1 MARGLTRA
9 LTTTLALALSSTS
22 GLAQTAAQTG
32 YPALPSPPAGAPNVL
47 IVMTDDVGFAASST
61 FGGLIPTPTFD
72 ALAADGLRYNNFHTT
87 AICSST
93 RAALLTGRNHHAV
106 GFGNVADIA
115 RPEPGYNSV
124 LPKSAATIG
133 QILSAA
139 GYDTAMFGKN
149 HNVPT
154 WQQGPLGP
162 FDQWASGLGF
172 RYFYGFNG
180 GLTNQFFPA
189 LIENNTA
196 IEPPKQ
202 DGYILDRDLAD
213 HAIQWLRLQ
222 RVAKSN
228 RPFLLYYAPGTA
240 HAPIQ
245 APADWI
251 AKFKGQFDAG
261 WDVLRAQIFAR
272 QKQLGIIPADTH
284 LAPLPANVKPWA
296 ALTPDEKR
304 VAARYME
311 AYAAM
316 LSYCDS
322 QIGRVIGELRQSGQL
337 DNTLVIYIQGDNGSS
352 GEGGQI
358 GTYDY
363 QSKVSGHANSA
374 EELQHA
380 LTHIDEIGGPNSYA
394 VGAVGWALA
403 MDTPLPYYKAVAS
416 HLGGMTNGLVVSWPA
431 RIKARGVRSQFA
443 DVTDILPTVLD
454 AAGITPPA
462 SLNGFTQS
470 AFDGTSFTQT
480 FADPKALSRH
490 TTQYFEI
497 MGNAAIYHDGWIAS
511 AKVSEAGEP
520 GGVSPLLNE
529 PWQLFDLTHD
539 FSQTQ
544 DVSARNPAKLQELQ
558 ALFQSEGRR
567 NHVLPLFTNTLQ
579 ALLPGVRPDIVAP
592 GSYTYYPSSAR
603 YPEGAFPSINNRSWA
618 IEADIDAPTGG
629 SNGVLV
635 TQGGRASGWGFVVLK
650 GVPTFLYRGTDR
662 DTDLFRLAAP
672 QPVAAGH
679 HHVGVTF
686 TTDAPGF
693 AKGGLAVLQVD
704 GKDVAR
710 GHIDSTVPF
719 KFAPEDAV
727 VGHDTGTTISDDYQ
741 VPSAYDGTLRSLTIT
756 LGALQLPVK

>member
-1 MARGLTRA
+1 MGRMICGRLTA
-9 LTTTLALALSSTS
+9 LVLALCSTTAL
-22 GLAQTAAQTG
+22 AQTG
-32 YPALPSPPAGAPNVL
+32 YPPTPTPPPGAPNVL

-61 FGGLIPTPTFD
+61 FGGAIPTPTFD
-72 ALAADGLRYNNFHTT
+72 TT

-106 GFGNVADIA
+106 GFGNVADLA
-115 RPEPGYNSV
+115 RPEPGYNSII
-124 LPKSAATIG
+124 PKSAATIG

-154 WQQGPLGP
+154 WQAGPLGP

-172 RYFYGFNG
+172 RYFYGFNA

-189 LIENNTA
+189 LIQNNTA
-196 IEPPKQ
+196 VEPPRQ
-202 DGYILDRDLAD
+202 EGYILDRDLAD
-213 HAIQWLRLQ
+213 HAITWLRQQ
-222 RVAKSN
+222 RVSAGAQTPR

-251 AKFKGQFDAG
+251 ARFKGKFDDG

-272 QKQLGIIPADTH
+272 QKRLGLIPANTK

-322 QIGRVIGELRQSGQL
+322 QIGRVIDELKRSGQL
-337 DNTLVIYIQGDNGSS
+337 DNTLVIYIQGDNGASA
-352 GEGGQI
+352 EGGQI

-363 QSKVSGHANSA
+363 QSKVSGRGTSA
-374 EELQHA
+374 EELQWSLA
-380 LTHIDEIGGPNSYA
+380 HIDEIGGPNSYA
-394 VGAVGWALA
+394 VAPVGWALA

-416 HLGGMTNGLVVSWPA
+416 HLGGMTNGMVVSWPA
-431 RIKARGVRSQFA
+431 RIRARGLRTQFA
-443 DVTDILPTVLD
+443 DATDILPTVLD
-454 AAGITPPA
+454 ATGITPPA
-462 SLNGFTQS
+462 TLNGYAQS

-490 TTQYFEI
+490 TTQYFEV
-497 MGNAAIYHDGWIAS
+497 MGNAAIYHDGWLAS
-511 AKVSEAGEP
+511 EQVSEAGEP
-520 GGVSPLLNE
+520 GGVTPLLDA

-544 DVSARNPAKLQELQ
+544 DLSARYPDKLKELQ
-558 ALFQSEGRR
+558 ALFQSEGER
-567 NHVLPLFTNTLQ
+567 NHVLPLFTHSLQ
-579 ALLPGVRPDIVAP
+579 ALLPGVRPEIVAP
-592 GSYTYYPSSAR
+592 GSYTYYPSGAR
-603 YPEGAFPSINNRSWA
+603 YPEGAFPSINNRSWS
-618 IEADIDAPTGG
+618 IEADLDVPASGG
-629 SNGVLV
+629 NGVLV

-650 GVPTFLYRGTDR
+650 GVPTFLYRATDR
-662 DTDLFRLAAP
+662 DADLFRLAAP
-672 QPVAAGH
+672 RPVSPGH
-679 HHVGVTF
+679 HHVSVAFAVDG
-686 TTDAPGF
+686 PGF
-693 AKGGLAVLQVD
+693 AKGGLYTLQVD
-704 GKDVAR
+704 GKEAAR
-710 GHIDSTVPF
+710 ARVDSTVPF

-727 VGHDTGTTISDDYQ
+727 VGHDSGTSVSDDYQ
-741 VPSAYDGTLRSLTIT
+741 VPFAFDGTLRSLTIT
-756 LGALQLPVK
+756 LSPLQLPMKK